1 MANISTIRPDA
12 IPVPLGYP
20 TTPQPGKIQLL
31 YDKNKHDLYHK
42 LSPYGYDTF
51 LGIKT
56 RQPFFYTYADDKI
69 GTMQEM
75 VSRELPFASSVTDA
89 QRMIKFI
96 GSGPGII
103 WLGKQFLLQTGN
115 AFNETRL
122 FNPTSPIV
130 AAGMGITFG
139 LLGRPLRHIDISSVS
154 GLVGSILGPTIG
166 SAVGA
171 ITGNKDTAPAGTVGL
186 AGLAANNQSAGK
198 GLLRAGTANAAKV
211 TLQNKWDGP
220 SGGKGIGLGSFL
232 SSTIK
237 SLFGN
242 FLPQRQ
248 SGVLYRSDENTYELM
263 LGSYSGND
271 GYFSYQGA
279 TAFFDG
285 VMQFWYA
292 GSSQGAGSMRPGGK
306 LPLNHKKIYVG
317 PTRLSLQVPNS
328 NFQIPGIGSVG
339 YDATPTGGPLKYGDF
354 VGKTK
359 KADWVGSDMLIQHS
373 FYVDEGNKYPS
384 KQTDKQADSVVETK
398 NSLQRVIDQLQSSGV
413 YSVKSTPESSVLIF
427 NQAKIGYDR
436 IVGMKKPKDP
446 ETNYQ
451 YSVLKEYRD
460 NIRVLENQ
468 HTNNPK
474 ENSLKMASSRQFDGL
489 NTLTVL
495 DGDKSIKKENQKIAG
510 WTNWQ
515 PYKDDLIAFYFYDV
529 VNDKYIPFRA
539 TIRGLQETDSANWEE
554 LSFIGRA
561 DRLYSYS
568 GFNRSLSF
576 SFTVC
581 INSII
586 ELAPTWQRINYLMS
600 LVKPSS
606 YTRNSKLQPEADIY
620 TRYMVPPMVMIT
632 IGDMYKNQPIVLA
645 GVGLNVP
652 ETALWETLN
661 EENSSEWSYLANYIK
676 SPNLGKLYGQL
687 PKTVDLSVNAYV
699 LEKERAIVGAAHFGH
714 SPHTENYI
722 KGQYRNTTPDFQV
735 PSKFHESLVVY
746 NEQKSTPASSGTT
759 PSGGGV
765 TSVDNVSNLA

>member
-1 MANISTIRPDA
+1 MANVSTIRPDS

-75 VSRELPFASSVTDA
+75 VSRELPFAASVTDA

-139 LLGRPLRHIDISSVS
+139 LLGRPMRHIDISSVS

-186 AGLAANNQSAGK
+186 AALPFNGQSNGK

-211 TLQNKWDGP
+211 NLTNTWARP
-220 SGGKGIGLGSFL
+220 STSGLGLGAFL
-232 SSTIK
+232 GSTIK

-248 SGVLYRSDENTYELM
+248 SGVQFRSDEKTYGLM
-263 LGSYSGND
+263 MAAGDSR
-271 GYFSYQGA
+271 YFTYIGA
-279 TAFFDG
+279 TTAVDYLSQRWIAGNAGGIRTGDQTNETYGGMLYLKEDG
-285 VMQFWYA
+285 RPITYNVRNLDKNIQMKD
-292 GSSQGAGSMRPGGK
+292 GSSIR
-306 LPLNHKKIYVG
+306 VG
-317 PTRLSLQVPNS
+317 YNIAPSAIANA
-328 NFQIPGIGSVG
+328 PGIRYEDAIGAKKDTEYYASDQMVQWSLYQEENRQYKSKGTDRTDPSVSKTR
-339 YDATPTGGPLKYGDF
+339 DALQKVLDQINSAGTYK
-354 VGKTK
+354 
-359 KADWVGSDMLIQHS
+359 
-373 FYVDEGNKYPS
+373 VDENKDSSILPPAY
-384 KQTDKQADSVVETK
+384 QTD
-398 NSLQRVIDQLQSSGV
+398 
-413 YSVKSTPESSVLIF
+413 
-427 NQAKIGYDR
+427 IGYNR
-436 IVGMKKPKDP
+436 ILAMKGRGTPDN
-446 ETNYQ
+446 NYR
-451 YSVLKEYRD
+451 YGVLKEYRERS
-460 NIRVLENQ
+460 IRVLENQ
-468 HTNNPK
+468 FSDKPA

-495 DGDKSIKKENQKIAG
+495 EGDKSIKKENQKIAG

-576 SFTVC
+576 NFTVC
-581 INSII
+581 INSVI

-600 LVKPSS
+600 LMKPSS

-632 IGDMYKNQPIVLA
+632 IGDMYKNQPVVLG
-645 GVGLNVP
+645 GVGISVP

-687 PKTVDLSVNAYV
+687 PKTVDISVNAFV

-714 SPHTENYI
+714 APHTENYV

-735 PSKFHESLVVY
+735 PSKFHESLVIY
-746 NEQKSTPASSGTT
+746 NEQKSTPAVPAMT
-759 PSGGGV
+759 P
-765 TSVDNVSNLA
+765 